1 MYLVCRMFVDFEM
14 LPFWWNSRTISLRVS
29 HEDIWKIND
38 KPTKRIYD
46 FVRLVAKLQKC
57 KPWRGDICPTGWKST
72 RSSRALDEGWLSPT
86 VLTLKRFLAIKTTA
100 IGAAFWVDYDKHSFF
115 WNCWLPLSV
124 RLEMTDFL
132 PNEGIDNNHSKTIV
146 MGNKE
151 KRISFGFLMNLGTP
165 LTAKLKADGG
175 ETWVDSSHLH
185 MCSCH
190 RSLQSYKSLERKIWT
205 GKWRLIL
212 GIRCKGTHIWTTKV
226 LSL

>member
-1 MYLVCRMFVDFEM
+1 MHPFDKFPGQTVRLLRFAKTFPKDGISSFSRVHVFTAWGTRFKSWIPPTSCKYLLGNESGKHNTYLICRMFVDFEM
-14 LPFWWNSRTISLRVS
+14 LPFWWNSRTISLRPS

-38 KPTKRIYD
+38 KPRKRIYN

-72 RSSRALDEGWLSPT
+72 RSSWALDEGWLSPT

-146 MGNKE
+146 LWN
-151 KRISFGFLMNLGTP
+151 
-165 LTAKLKADGG
+165 
-175 ETWVDSSHLH
+175 
-185 MCSCH
+185 
-190 RSLQSYKSLERKIWT
+190 
-205 GKWRLIL
+205 
-212 GIRCKGTHIWTTKV
+212 
-226 LSL
+226 